1 MKFVALESRGGNYM
15 VVAQNVA
22 WLRAAEN
29 GQTNVGIVGG
39 DQLLVVGSPEQVAAI
54 ILAG

>member
-1 MKFVALESRGGNYM
+1 MKFVLLKSHGGDYM

-22 WLRAAEN
+22 WLRAHEN
-29 GQTNVGIVGG
+29 GQTKVGMI
-39 DQLLVVGSPEQVAAI
+39 GSDAIQVAGTMEEVAAT